1 VIEPGES
8 LNSAASNGHQVIVI
22 VLAVLFGVFGVLLF
36 GLLLWPC
43 LRRRE
48 PAAASEAKATS
59 IGQRS
64 FKRGNNAEDD
74 GSVAGQDPIGSP
86 RSPPRPALQTSS
98 PFGRHNSGGP
108 WSSSSVGGP
117 GIQNMTGIGT
127 SARNSHAMSY
137 RQDDH
142 QHSTSHFVASQ
153 GNLADTYD
161 TVPYSNR
168 NLNYPQI

>member
-1 VIEPGES
+1 MESGELS
-8 LNSAASNGHQVIVI
+8 NSAASDGHQVIVI
-22 VLAVLFGVFGVLLF
+22 VLAVLFGVFGVLLL

-48 PAAASEAKATS
+48 PAAAPEAKATS

-64 FKRGNNAEDD
+64 YKWGNNAEDD

-86 RSPPRPALQTSS
+86 RSPPLPGPQTSS
-98 PFGRHNSGGP
+98 PPTRHNSGGP
-108 WSSSSVGGP
+108 WSTSSVGGP
-117 GIQNMTGIGT
+117 GVQNMTGIGT

-142 QHSTSHFVASQ
+142 QHPTSHFVASQ
-153 GNLADTYD
+153 GNLADTYHAA
-161 TVPYSNR
+161 PYLNR